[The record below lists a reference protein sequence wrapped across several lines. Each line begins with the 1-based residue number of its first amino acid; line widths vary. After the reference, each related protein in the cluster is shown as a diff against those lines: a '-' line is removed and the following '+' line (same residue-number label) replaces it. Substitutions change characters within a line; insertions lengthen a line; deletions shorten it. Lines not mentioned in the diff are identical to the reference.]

1 MPTNAGF
8 EKKSLFRAVPGLFS
22 RRRLF
27 NPATPFDNASIAQQT
42 LTSILDSLGGILWLP
57 NQHNYVLTT
66 DTAVAPV
73 GDPVG
78 YIGSH
83 RQNLPENYIKNSM
96 MVGTGGS
103 QGSPTKWSHTTEV
116 SNGVSLAFIGTG
128 TDSDGTYAEY
138 ACSGTDAG
146 GATSYPAITPNGNFS
161 DGNNPTALAAQLWT
175 SSVKI
180 KGVSGIQRPLTVQ
193 VRELDAAGVLVSDQ
207 TNTFTPTNNVL
218 TSHAAIKT
226 LSGATTAFV
235 NFRVQFSVAAGSG
248 SWNNVFRIYAPQ
260 LERGKPT
267 AFTPTHGE
275 AITRGANFAP
285 AWQDTT
291 PNKPLLGIDA
301 DGKPA
306 LIFNGIN
313 NFLRTGIQTPEAGY
327 VAGVWKLADPV
338 PTARGLFSS
347 SGAVTVGARFGQVS
361 TTGEF
366 RQGRHD
372 GTSISNSTSTIIG
385 SSKCILDGHYSLIDS
400 AVRKNGSNEGVSG
413 TTRNAATTQYF
424 RIGADGTG
432 TDTQANYV
440 NGTMLAQIWIPGAR
454 PGATIEAEIR
464 RLLAE
469 ITAVS
474 GVV

>member
-27 NPATPFDNASIAQQT
+27 NPATPFDNASIAQQA

-66 DTAVAPV
+66 DTAVALV

-78 YIGSH
+78 YVGSH
-83 RQNLPENYIKNSM
+83 RQNLPENYVKNSM
-96 MVGTGGS
+96 MVGTGGTN
-103 QGSPTKWSHTTEV
+103 GAPDYWSYTQTA
-116 SNGVSLAFIGTG
+116 NGVTTSVSTG
-128 TDSDGTYAEY
+128 TDEYGTYVQFSV
-138 ACSGTDAG
+138 SGTAG
-146 GATSYPAITPNGNFS
+146 GTISYQTIAFNGS
-161 DGNNPTALAAQLWT
+161 DSSGNHAVAAYAQLW
-175 SSVKI
+175 SSRFKVRGI
-180 KGVSGIQRPLTVQ
+180 SGTQRAGSIGLHSIDASNTLLT
-193 VRELDAAGVLVSDQ
+193 AISTAG
-207 TNTFTPTNNVL
+207 FTPSDSIQTVTTTGVIPDL
-218 TSHAAIKT
+218 TCAYLRSAIT
-226 LSGATTAFV
+226 VT
-235 NFRVQFSVAAGSG
+235 VAAGSG
-248 SWNNVFRIYAPQ
+248 TWDNVFRIYAPQ

-267 AFTPTHGE
+267 TFTPTYGT
-275 AITRGANFAP
+275 AITRGTNFAP

-291 PNKPLLGIDA
+291 ANKPLLGVDA
-301 DGKPA
+301 DGK
-306 LIFNGIN
+306 GILTFDGTN
-313 NFLRTGIQTPEAGY
+313 DFFRTGIQTPEAGY
-327 VAGVWKLADPV
+327 VAGAWKLASPV

-372 GTSISNSTSTIIG
+372 GTTNTNSTTSTAIG
-385 SSKCILDGHYSLIDS
+385 AGKVVLDGHFAIASS
-400 AVRKNGSNEGVSG
+400 SVRINGGAEGISG
-413 TTRNAATTQYF
+413 VTRNAATTQYF

-454 PGATIEAEIR
+454 PGATAEAEIR